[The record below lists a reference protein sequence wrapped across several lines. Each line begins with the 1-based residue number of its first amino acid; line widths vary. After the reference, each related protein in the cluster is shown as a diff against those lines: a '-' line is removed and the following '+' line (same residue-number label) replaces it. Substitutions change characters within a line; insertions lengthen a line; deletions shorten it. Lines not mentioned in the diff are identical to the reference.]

1 MACDKRSVLLTC
13 PLLLRAA
20 RREPSDLTIA
30 TPAILR
36 PSDTDF
42 DTESFHKLLQHYATT
57 RSPVPR
63 RRNQTRLGVGG
74 GVVPT
79 SREFAFATIGTQP
92 SSFCIGLG
100 AWKEMLGMPRP
111 ILVVTS
117 RYPKEVEDRIDRDYN
132 ARRDPNQF
140 PFSQQKLL
148 SASEGADAL
157 FITPADRLES
167 RFFQK
172 VSSTVKVIATYSV
185 GFEHIDLEAAARRKI
200 QVAYTPG
207 VNSEATADI
216 AMLLLLGASRRA
228 YEAQELV
235 RTGTW
240 KPLSPDMLLGW
251 QVGGKVLGILGMGRV
266 GQAVARRARGFGMKI
281 HYCNASELPA
291 EIAGD
296 AVCHRDPSDLLRAS
310 QFLSLHAPETPQ
322 TRHFLNSKTISLLPP
337 GAIVVNTARGGLVVD
352 DDLIAALKS
361 GWVAAAGLDVF
372 EGEPKLHPEYLSLK
386 NTFLLPHIGSATI
399 ETRTAMG
406 MLALDNVEAV
416 LNGRP
421 APTLVPSVVGNGLR
435 H

>member
-1 MACDKRSVLLTC
+1 MTK
-13 PLLLRAA
+13 
-20 RREPSDLTIA
+20 
-30 TPAILR
+30 
-36 PSDTDF
+36 
-42 DTESFHKLLQHYATT
+42 
-57 RSPVPR
+57 
-63 RRNQTRLGVGG
+63 
-74 GVVPT
+74 
-79 SREFAFATIGTQP
+79 
-92 SSFCIGLG
+92 
-100 AWKEMLGMPRP
+100 P

-117 RYPKEVEDRIDRDYN
+117 RYPKQVEDRIDRDYR
-132 ARRDPNQF
+132 ARRNPSQI
-140 PFSQQKLL
+140 PFSQQQLL
-148 SASEGADAL
+148 SAAEGADAL
-157 FITPADRLES
+157 FITPADRLDS
-167 RFFQK
+167 GFFQK
-172 VSSTVKVIATYSV
+172 ISPTVKIIATFSV

-200 QVAYTPG
+200 SVAYTPG
-207 VNSEATADI
+207 VNHEATADI

-235 RTGTW
+235 RTGAW

-251 QVGGKVLGILGMGRV
+251 QLGGKVLGILGMGRV

-281 HYCNASELPA
+281 HYYDRSQLPP

-296 AVCHRDPSDLLRAS
+296 AVYHQDPSDLLRIS

-337 GAIVVNTARGGLVVD
+337 GAIVVNTARGGLVSD

-361 GWVAAAGLDVF
+361 GRIASAGLDVF
-372 EGEPKLHPEYLSLK
+372 EGEPRLNPEYVSLK

-421 APTLVPSVVGNGLR
+421 APTLIPEIRLDPVNAG